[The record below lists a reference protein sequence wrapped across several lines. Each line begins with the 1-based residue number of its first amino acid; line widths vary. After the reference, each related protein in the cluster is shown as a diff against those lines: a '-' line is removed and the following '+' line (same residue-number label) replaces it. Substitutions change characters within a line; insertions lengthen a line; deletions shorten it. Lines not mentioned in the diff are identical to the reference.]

1 MIRNEI
7 GHVMMDQANILV
19 FLINRCDHDNL
30 AMSVK
35 GASIKSYDSQ

>member
-1 MIRNEI
+1 M

-19 FLINRCDHDNL
+19 FLINRCDHDSL

-35 GASIKSYDSQ
+35 DASIKSYDSQ